1 MYKIISKFLT
11 TRLSK
16 VITVVVD
23 ESQSAFVPG
32 KIIHDNI
39 IIAHELLRGY
49 NRKHI
54 SPRCAIQMDLQKA
67 YDTVEWTAL
76 EMIMREMNFP
86 KKFIN
91 WIMICVSTVSY
102 KYAINGQQSELLKA
116 KRGLRQGDPI
126 SPLLFVLIIGIFAQM
141 FEESPQ
147 ETGFQFSPKV

>member
-1 MYKIISKFLT
+1 MYKIISKILT

-67 YDTVEWTAL
+67 YDTVE
-76 EMIMREMNFP
+76 
-86 KKFIN
+86 
-91 WIMICVSTVSY
+91 
-102 KYAINGQQSELLKA
+102 
-116 KRGLRQGDPI
+116 
-126 SPLLFVLIIGIFAQM
+126 
-141 FEESPQ
+141 
-147 ETGFQFSPKV
+147 